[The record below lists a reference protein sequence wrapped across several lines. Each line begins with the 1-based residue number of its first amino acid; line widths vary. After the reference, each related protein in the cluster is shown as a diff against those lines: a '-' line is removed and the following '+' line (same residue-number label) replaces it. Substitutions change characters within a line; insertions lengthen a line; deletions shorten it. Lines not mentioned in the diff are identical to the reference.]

1 MEKTD
6 FRLDE
11 RSENLLRM
19 LIARFIDDGQPVG
32 SRTLSHESGM
42 QLSAATIR
50 NVMADLEDMG
60 LIRAPH
66 TSAGRIPTALGY
78 RLFIDTLLTIR
89 PLRAAKEQEI
99 KIRLNEESDA
109 KLLMST
115 ASNLL
120 SDVTQFAG
128 IVFLPKVSVAKFRQI
143 EFVSLPRARVLVI
156 LVTEDGQVQNRVISN
171 DRNYSASELTEAAN
185 FFNSTYRGKSLS
197 GVKDHLLKEMK
208 SDSEQIN
215 QLMQTAITMAKSM
228 FSQELHDEE
237 DVVVS
242 GEENLLNV
250 PDLAAV
256 EKIRKIFETF
266 KTRHSLLSLLDQS
279 IRARGLSIFIGSES
293 GYDGLD
299 ECSVITAPYEVE
311 GQSLGAIGVI
321 GPTRMPYDRVIPI
334 VDVTAKMLGN
344 ALTHLTHD

>member
-1 MEKTD
+1 MCIRD
-6 FRLDE
+6 RL
-11 RSENLLRM
+11 
-19 LIARFIDDGQPVG
+19 G
-32 SRTLSHESGM
+32 
-42 QLSAATIR
+42 
-50 NVMADLEDMG
+50 
-60 LIRAPH
+60 
-66 TSAGRIPTALGY
+66 
-78 RLFIDTLLTIR
+78 
-89 PLRAAKEQEI
+89 
-99 KIRLNEESDA
+99 
-109 KLLMST
+109 
-115 ASNLL
+115 
-120 SDVTQFAG
+120 
-128 IVFLPKVSVAKFRQI
+128 VF
-143 EFVSLPRARVLVI
+143 
-156 LVTEDGQVQNRVISN
+156 GQVLNRVIGN

-197 GVKDHLLKEMK
+197 EVKNHLLKEMK

-215 QLMQTAITMAKSM
+215 QLMQTAITIAKSM

-293 GYDGLD
+293 GYEGLD